1 MVIYSLFVLY
11 DKNHFACDSLLHI
24 YVIHLSDISMILL
37 FTEASYPLPLS
48 TSHCPF
54 PLFPSPPNVS
64 NSITIFLQLSLY
76 FPLFQPVSL
85 LQGIFQD
92 LTLLFTLPSGVSLS
106 FFLACNLTPTLMGDS
121 SPQTSFVL
129 IKIIAFFSSISFL
142 VIFLFIFF

>member
-121 SPQTSFVL
+121 SP
-129 IKIIAFFSSISFL
+129 
-142 VIFLFIFF
+142 